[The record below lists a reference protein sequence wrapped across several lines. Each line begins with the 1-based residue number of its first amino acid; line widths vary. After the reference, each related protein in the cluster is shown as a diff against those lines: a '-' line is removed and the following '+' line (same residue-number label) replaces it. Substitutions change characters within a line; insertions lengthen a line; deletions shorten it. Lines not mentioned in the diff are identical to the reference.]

1 MGKTQ
6 VEKKEENKPESK
18 SSVKEKIQAWIADAR
33 KRGTWQTL
41 LLKQV
46 GNTRVNVVVTPDG
59 NALLKVYINRP
70 QNGIIFSLS
79 ELEDIKKAIEIVESI
94 KNELEQIPEFKNARV
109 SLRSQKGVLDE

>member
-1 MGKTQ
+1 M
-6 VEKKEENKPESK
+6 EKKEENKPENKPSI
-18 SSVKEKIQAWIADAR
+18 KEKVQNWINDAK

-46 GNTRVNVVVTPDG
+46 GNTRLNIAVTPDG
-59 NALLKVYINRP
+59 SALLKLFVNRP

-79 ELEDIKKAIEIVESI
+79 ELEDIKKAIEIVEGI
-94 KNELEQIPEFKNARV
+94 KDQLEQIPEFKNARV

>member
-18 SSVKEKIQAWIADAR
+18 SGIREKIQNWIADAK